1 MIFIYPEKLDLRQQ
15 SEIIINMYELVG
27 VISKKIN
34 EVSENIDDIYE
45 ENSKYLSYFKMKN
58 KKWIFFDENYKLS
71 ELKSSEKV
79 FDFKNVSVL
88 IYKKIEEEEEN

>member
-88 IYKKIEEEEEN
+88 IYKKIEEEEN

>member
-58 KKWIFFDENYKLS
+58 KKWIFFDENYTLS

-88 IYKKIEEEEEN
+88 IYKKIEEEEN